1 MNTEVVSTGVL
12 VRSPK
17 SSRLEFRPLIV
28 VLVSILAGGMLATAG
43 SLSDICMGD
52 ENPHIRHVRAYAQ
65 TGGRV
70 PYDSLFPPGRQKVVP
85 FSGTPL
91 WHAGLAVLWTV
102 AGTESQTL
110 AQFYHAGFYVL
121 LVLSVYFL
129 ARRIWGLSEASWAW
143 LIVATMP
150 MVCAYSIVLY
160 QDVPGIAVSA
170 LAMLLL
176 WRRNFLW
183 CGIVMAAAYFT
194 KMNMLS
200 LAPWAVVF
208 AAWWAGPTWKRRL
221 ASAAMVAVPVAVV
234 FGCDLAWRF
243 SVYGNMM
250 GQVVMRMPDVPA
262 IASSAIVSLPANYVL
277 WKPQTIIQPRD
288 LVSQLGVGLLIGAVL
303 ALFRAWDVR
312 SRWLWAC
319 FLMATAGFVLVFV
332 PTGCTQVRYAFP
344 AVLVLVLLG
353 AKALARW
360 RFPVWL
366 KVFIITGLV
375 LQVVVSAGY
384 ICRMRH
390 ISEWDKA
397 GYAWIRQNTPKEARV
412 MFPEQVLTNQTGRP
426 FMWEVLNMAYFM
438 SDATDEQR
446 VAILEYFR
454 VTYIAVPLRRT
465 YDRQKEGDHAGGYAR
480 DFVEK
485 LHTRPYLKK
494 VYENPGFVV
503 FEFVSVPAES
513 GFLY

>member
-1 MNTEVVSTGVL
+1 MSARL
-12 VRSPK
+12 HK
-17 SSRLEFRPLIV
+17 SSRLEFRPLTV
-28 VLVSILAGGMLATAG
+28 VLVSILAGGMLVAAG
-43 SLSDICMGD
+43 SMSDICLGD
-52 ENPHIRHVRAYAQ
+52 ENAHVRHVRAYAQ
-65 TGGRV
+65 TGSRV
-70 PYDSLFPPGRQKVVP
+70 PYDSLFPPYRQKVVP

-91 WHAGLAVLWTV
+91 WHAGLTVLWTV
-102 AGTESQTL
+102 AGTESQEL

-150 MVCAYSIVLY
+150 MVCAYGIVLY

-183 CGIVMAAAYFT
+183 CGVVMAAAYFT

-221 ASAAMVAVPVAVV
+221 ASAAMVAVPVAIV
-234 FGCDLAWRF
+234 FGCDVAWRF

-250 GQVVMRMPDVPA
+250 GQSVESMPNLP
-262 IASSAIVSLPANYVL
+262 IIVRSTLRALPATYVL
-277 WKPQTIIQPRD
+277 WKPQTITQPMD
-288 LVSQLGVGLLIGAVL
+288 LVSQLGIGFLAGAVL

-312 SRWLWAC
+312 SRWLWMC
-319 FLMATAGFVLVFV
+319 FLLAAAGFVWVFV
-332 PTGCTQVRYAFP
+332 PTGCTQVRYMFP

-353 AKALARW
+353 ARALGRW

-375 LQVVVSAGY
+375 LQAAVASGY
-384 ICRMRH
+384 VYHKRH
-390 ISEWDKA
+390 ISEWDEA
-397 GYAWIRQNTPKEARV
+397 GYAWIRQNTPEEARV
-412 MFPEQVLTNQTGRP
+412 MYPEQVLTNQTDRA
-426 FMWEVLNMAYFM
+426 FMWYVLNPAYLM
-438 SDATDEQR
+438 SEATDEQR
-446 VAILEYFR
+446 VAVLEYFR
-454 VTYIAVPLRRT
+454 VTHIAVPLRRV
-465 YDRQKEGDHAGGYAR
+465 YDNQKEGSHAGGYAR
-480 DFVEK
+480 KFVQK
-485 LHTRPYLKK
+485 LGEMPYVKK
-494 VYENPGFVV
+494 AYENPGFLIYEVAPPKQHAQPN
-503 FEFVSVPAES
+503 SAPADRR
-513 GFLY
+513 